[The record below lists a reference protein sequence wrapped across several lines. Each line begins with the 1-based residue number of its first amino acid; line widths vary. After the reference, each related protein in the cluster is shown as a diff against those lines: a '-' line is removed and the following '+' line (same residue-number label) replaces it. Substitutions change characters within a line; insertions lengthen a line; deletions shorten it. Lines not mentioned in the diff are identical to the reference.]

1 MRRRVQNGE
10 FAQKK
15 GSPVVIPLD
24 GAKTSNVRSSGPRS
38 SWVGASSYGDVR
50 LVHTAV
56 PWIGW
61 WMKIL
66 VADGAGGGGDITS
79 ALASRSRGAGRDR
92 TSGWSLQ
99 VADQAL
105 AMRAIWKSR
114 LLFYFEGLKS
124 SLP

>member
-1 MRRRVQNGE
+1 M
-10 FAQKK
+10 
-15 GSPVVIPLD
+15 IPWI
-24 GAKTSNVRSSGPRS
+24 GAKTSNVRSSDPRS

-79 ALASRSRGAGRDR
+79 ALASRSRGAVCNRR
-92 TSGWSLQ
+92 AEWSL
-99 VADQAL
+99 
-105 AMRAIWKSR
+105 R
-114 LLFYFEGLKS
+114 LPGR
-124 SLP
+124 